1 MASLIFEHLKK
12 VYPNGFVSV
21 DDVSLSIEDG
31 EFVVFHGPSGCGKST
46 VARLI
51 MRLIEPD
58 SGKIF
63 LDGIDLMGLSYQ
75 KMKEQ
80 LTNIQII
87 FQHPESSLDPHKKI
101 LSSLLEPMEIHGIGS
116 CKEERIAKIE
126 ELFDLVGLKNNLFT
140 RFPHQISGGEAQR
153 IRLATQRIIISRAM
167 TLNPKVLIL
176 DEPTSMLDVSIQAHV
191 MNILKDLQKKRDM
204 TYLFISHDL
213 EVLSWF
219 CDEIHVMNKGEIV
232 ERGSKDKIINDPQ
245 NPFTKELVDCFCKF

>member
-1 MASLIFEHLKK
+1 MLKVENLNKHYCSGIIRKHHVNAVKNVSFEIQKGNILGL
-12 VYPNGFVSV
+12 VGN
-21 DDVSLSIEDG
+21 
-31 EFVVFHGPSGCGKST
+31 SGCGKST

-153 IRLATQRIIISRAM
+153 IIISRAM

>member
-1 MASLIFEHLKK
+1 MYPLKSK
-12 VYPNGFVSV
+12 KGNIPGLVGN
-21 DDVSLSIEDG
+21 
-31 EFVVFHGPSGCGKST
+31 SGCGKST

-116 CKEERIAKIE
+116 CKEKE
-126 ELFDLVGLKNNLFT
+126 
-140 RFPHQISGGEAQR
+140 
-153 IRLATQRIIISRAM
+153 
-167 TLNPKVLIL
+167 
-176 DEPTSMLDVSIQAHV
+176 
-191 MNILKDLQKKRDM
+191 LQK
-204 TYLFISHDL
+204 
-213 EVLSWF
+213 
-219 CDEIHVMNKGEIV
+219 
-232 ERGSKDKIINDPQ
+232 
-245 NPFTKELVDCFCKF
+245 